1 MKHRFLSTV
10 VITMFVFGCKQPVS
24 PLAEF
29 IPKGAAAVFIVDV
42 NQIKDKVNS
51 SGITID
57 SLVDLFSD
65 EETDNA
71 IRWSDITHSGIDLK
85 VPLFIFSDQNNSI
98 QNGNTANFGL
108 VAQIENEGKLIDF
121 LKKHNPGAEVKQDSK
136 YKYVELKD
144 GNVAGWENNIFI
156 VSGSTNAGAGSD
168 PARSHQQLTALFTQ
182 NESASIASVGEFR
195 DMMKKTGDI
204 HFWINASSKMASLGM
219 LGMTKIGSL
228 FQDTYTEGTITFE
241 KGKAKASAE
250 THYNK
255 TLSDI
260 LSKYPSREIDKTLIS
275 RYPDDVNGFAVVA
288 FDPRVL
294 IDILRYL
301 GFDTMADGYLSEA
314 GFTTTDIVNA
324 FKGDIGVVF
333 SDFRIE
339 EGAIPNMPGIGTKRP
354 VAQFLL
360 NAVIG
365 DKAAFNRVMNGLVK
379 QRILTKNGDQYQLGI
394 FGGHD
399 FVIEATPDNFFIASD
414 DALIKAYESSNNN
427 SALSAEVEKEIN
439 GKSMAMYVDMGK
451 LLDTSRQ
458 VALHD
463 SYYVFSDSGKTWQAA
478 KSTFKNFIGY
488 TEKGDGKTTRS
499 AFELNTVNQNEN
511 SLASLAKFIA
521 IVHQDWRHPRSVD
534 IHPPLDED
542 SIQRM
547 PDVPEPKSSD

>member
-1 MKHRFLSTV
+1 MKHRFLSAV
-10 VITMFVFGCKQPVS
+10 VITMFVFGCKKPVS

-29 IPKGAAAVFIVDV
+29 IPKDAAAIFMVDV
-42 NQIKDKVNS
+42 NGIKEKINS

-57 SLVDLFSD
+57 SLVDLLSD
-65 EETDNA
+65 EETEMP
-71 IRWSDITHSGIDLK
+71 IRWSEITNSGIDLK
-85 VPLFIFSDQNNSI
+85 VPFFIFSDQNNSI

-108 VAQIENEGKLIDF
+108 VAQIENEGKLVDF
-121 LKKHNPGAEVKQDSK
+121 LKKHNQGAEVKQDSK
-136 YKYVELKD
+136 YQYMDLKN
-144 GNVAGWENNIFI
+144 GYVAGWKNNILI
-156 VSGSTNAGAGSD
+156 ISGSTHAGTGSD
-168 PARSHQQLTALFTQ
+168 EARSRQQVTTLFTQ

-204 HFWINASSKMASLGM
+204 HFWINASPNLASFGM
-219 LGMTKIGSL
+219 LGMTKMSSL
-228 FQDTYTEGTITFE
+228 LQGTYTEGTITFE

-275 RYPDDVNGFAVVA
+275 RYPGQVNGFGVVA
-288 FDPRVL
+288 FNPKVL
-294 IDILRYL
+294 IDILQYL

-314 GFTTTDIVNA
+314 GFTTTDVVNA
-324 FKGDIGVVF
+324 FKGDIGVIF

-339 EGAIPNMPGIGTKRP
+339 EGTIPTMPGINAKRP
-354 VAQFLL
+354 AAQFLL

-365 DKAAFNRVMNGLVK
+365 DRAAFNRVMNGLVK
-379 QRILTKNGDQYQLGI
+379 QRVLTKNGDQYQLGI

-399 FVIEATPDNFFIASD
+399 FVIEATPDNLFIASD
-414 DALIKAYESSNNN
+414 DALIKAYESSNNK
-427 SALSAEVEKEIN
+427 SALSADVEKEIN
-439 GKSMAMYVDMGK
+439 GKSTAMYVDIEK

-458 VALHD
+458 VTVHN
-463 SYYVFSDSGKTWQAA
+463 SYAFSDSGKTWQAA

-488 TEKGDGKTTRS
+488 TEKGDGKTTTS

-511 SLASLAKFIA
+511 SLASLVKFIA
-521 IVHQDWRHPRSVD
+521 VAHHDWQHRTNVG

-547 PDVPEPKSSD
+547 PDIPQPKSSD

>member
-1 MKHRFLSTV
+1 MKHKFLSA
-10 VITMFVFGCKQPVS
+10 VIVTMFVFGCKKPVS

-29 IPKGAAAVFIVDV
+29 IPKGAATIFMVDV
-42 NQIKDKVNS
+42 NGIKDKVNS

-57 SLVDLFSD
+57 SLVHLLSD
-65 EETDNA
+65 DQTGNA
-71 IRWSDITHSGIDLK
+71 IRWSDITNSGIDLE
-85 VPLFIFSDQNNSI
+85 VPFFIFSDQNNSI

-136 YKYVELKD
+136 YKYMELRH
-144 GNVAGWENNIFI
+144 GYLAGWKNNILI
-156 VSGSTNAGAGSD
+156 ALGSIYGGAGSD
-168 PARSHQQLTALFTQ
+168 EARSHQRLTTLFTQ

-204 HFWINASSKMASLGM
+204 HFWINASSNLASFGM
-219 LGMTKIGSL
+219 LGMTKLGSL
-228 FQDTYTEGTITFE
+228 LQDTYTEGTITFE

-275 RYPDDVNGFAVVA
+275 RYPDPVNGFGVVA
-288 FDPRVL
+288 FSPKVL
-294 IDILRYL
+294 IDILQYL

-314 GFTTTDIVNA
+314 GFTTTDVVNA
-324 FKGDIGVVF
+324 FKGDIGVIF

-339 EGAIPNMPGIGTKRP
+339 EGAIPNMPGINTKRP
-354 VAQFLL
+354 AAQFLL

-394 FGGHD
+394 VGGHD

-414 DALIKAYESSNNN
+414 DALIKAYESSNNK
-427 SALSAEVEKEIN
+427 SGLSPDVEKEIN
-439 GKSMAMYVDMGK
+439 GKSSAMYVDIGK

-463 SYYVFSDSGKTWQAA
+463 AYVFSDSGKTWLAA
-478 KSTFKNFIGY
+478 KSTFRNVIGY

-511 SLASLAKFIA
+511 SLASLVKFIA
-521 IVHQDWRHPRSVD
+521 VVQHEDWRHRKSVD
-534 IHPPLDED
+534 IHPPIDED
-542 SIQRM
+542 STRGM

>member
-1 MKHRFLSTV
+1 MKHRFLSAV
-10 VITMFVFGCKQPVS
+10 VITMFVFGCKKPVS

-29 IPKGAAAVFIVDV
+29 IPKDAAAIFMVDV
-42 NQIKDKVNS
+42 NGIKEKINS

-57 SLVDLFSD
+57 SLVDLLSD
-65 EETDNA
+65 EETEMP
-71 IRWSDITHSGIDLK
+71 IRWSEITNSGIDLK
-85 VPLFIFSDQNNSI
+85 VPFFIFSDQNNSI

-108 VAQIENEGKLIDF
+108 VAQIENEGKLVDF
-121 LKKHNPGAEVKQDSK
+121 LKKHNQGAEVKQDSK
-136 YKYVELKD
+136 YQYMDLKN
-144 GNVAGWENNIFI
+144 GYVAGWKNNILI
-156 VSGSTNAGAGSD
+156 ISGSTHAGAGSD
-168 PARSHQQLTALFTQ
+168 EARSHQQLTTLFTQ

-204 HFWINASSKMASLGM
+204 HFWINASPNLASFGM
-219 LGMTKIGSL
+219 LGMTKMSSL
-228 FQDTYTEGTITFE
+228 LQGTYTEGTITFE

-275 RYPDDVNGFAVVA
+275 RYPGQVNGFGVVA
-288 FDPRVL
+288 FNPKVL
-294 IDILRYL
+294 IDILQYL

-314 GFTTTDIVNA
+314 GFTTTDVVNA
-324 FKGDIGVVF
+324 FKGDIGVIF

-339 EGAIPNMPGIGTKRP
+339 EGTIPTMPGINAKRP
-354 VAQFLL
+354 AAQFLL

-365 DKAAFNRVMNGLVK
+365 DRAAFNRVMNGLVK
-379 QRILTKNGDQYQLGI
+379 QRVLTKNGDQYQLGI

-399 FVIEATPDNFFIASD
+399 FVIEATPDNLFIASD
-414 DALIKAYESSNNN
+414 DALIKAYESSNNK
-427 SALSAEVEKEIN
+427 SALSADVEKEIN
-439 GKSMAMYVDMGK
+439 GKSTAMYVDIEK

-458 VALHD
+458 VTVHN
-463 SYYVFSDSGKTWQAA
+463 SYAFSDSGKTWQAA

-488 TEKGDGKTTRS
+488 TEKGDGKTTTS

-511 SLASLAKFIA
+511 SLASLVKFIA
-521 IVHQDWRHPRSVD
+521 VAHHDWQHRTNVG

-547 PDVPEPKSSD
+547 PDIPQPKSSD

>member
-1 MKHRFLSTV
+1 MKHRFLSAV
-10 VITMFVFGCKQPVS
+10 VITMFVFGCKKPVS

-29 IPKGAAAVFIVDV
+29 IPKDAAAIFMVDV
-42 NQIKDKVNS
+42 NGIKEKINS

-57 SLVDLFSD
+57 SLVDLLSD
-65 EETDNA
+65 EETEMP
-71 IRWSDITHSGIDLK
+71 IRWSEITNSGIDLK
-85 VPLFIFSDQNNSI
+85 VPFFIFSDQNNSI

-108 VAQIENEGKLIDF
+108 VAQIENEGKLVDF
-121 LKKHNPGAEVKQDSK
+121 LKKHNQGAEVKQDSK
-136 YKYVELKD
+136 YQYMDLKN
-144 GNVAGWENNIFI
+144 GYVAGWKNNILI
-156 VSGSTNAGAGSD
+156 ISGSTRAGAGSD
-168 PARSHQQLTALFTQ
+168 EARSHQQLTTLFTQ

-204 HFWINASSKMASLGM
+204 HFWINASPNLASFGM
-219 LGMTKIGSL
+219 LGMTKMSSL
-228 FQDTYTEGTITFE
+228 LQGTYTEGTITFE

-275 RYPDDVNGFAVVA
+275 RYPGQVNGFGVVA
-288 FDPRVL
+288 FNPKVL
-294 IDILRYL
+294 IDILQYL

-314 GFTTTDIVNA
+314 GFTTTDVVNA
-324 FKGDIGVVF
+324 FKGDIGVIF

-339 EGAIPNMPGIGTKRP
+339 EGTIPTMPGINAKRP
-354 VAQFLL
+354 AAQFLL

-365 DKAAFNRVMNGLVK
+365 DRAAFNRVMNGLVK
-379 QRILTKNGDQYQLGI
+379 QRVLTKNGDQYQLGI

-399 FVIEATPDNFFIASD
+399 FVIEATPDNLFIASD
-414 DALIKAYESSNNN
+414 DALIKAYESSNNK
-427 SALSAEVEKEIN
+427 SALSADVEKEIN
-439 GKSMAMYVDMGK
+439 GKSTAMYVDIEK

-458 VALHD
+458 VTVHN
-463 SYYVFSDSGKTWQAA
+463 SYAFSDSGKTWQAA

-488 TEKGDGKTTRS
+488 TEKGDGKTTTS

-511 SLASLAKFIA
+511 SLASLVKFIA
-521 IVHQDWRHPRSVD
+521 VAHHDWQHRTNVG

-547 PDVPEPKSSD
+547 PDIPQPKSSD